1 MFKAESIAPA
11 PNPNGIAIKKKAQPY
26 PSLTKENNNRAIAVR
41 TYDTDTTILVENFLI
56 KYDEHNEDMIVHIDT
71 TIPIYPAK
79 SDGRFKLSA
88 IAGNELPSIE
98 SGNPNEMKVI

>member
-11 PNPNGIAIKKKAQPY
+11 PNPNGIAIKKKDQPY

-41 TYDTDTTILVENFLI
+41 TTDTDTTILVENFLI